1 MENTATY
8 NGIIEIKIEIL
19 DAINRINASKL
30 KLNNLLTV
38 MQSGGYS
45 QSDIAEMEA
54 IILEVNGYLAEL

>member
-30 KLNNLLTV
+30 KLNNLFTV

-45 QSDIAEMEA
+45 ANDIAEMEA
-54 IILEVNGYLAEL
+54 IITEVNGYLSEL

>member
-1 MENTATY
+1 MENTQTY

-45 QSDIAEMEA
+45 QSDISEMEA
-54 IILEVNGYLAEL
+54 IITEVNGYLSEL